1 MYMNLLDPE
10 NILFTL
16 KSLEK
21 QDSKYAGITFST
33 RQYFFVD
40 PMTPSENGKPGL
52 GNKLA
57 FELFTKKMKPGYYI
71 SMDTNDFKVI
81 NKTSHILGDIAIR
94 NIGRSLRNAT
104 LEITNSKLFRSGGDE
119 FLFYCE
125 KKESAFLFIENAL
138 NELERLELVNDVFKI
153 TLSFG
158 IGISYS
164 DAEVALL
171 EAKNKKSQIRQNL
184 VHSNIT

>member
-10 NILFTL
+10 NILFIL
-16 KSLEK
+16 ESLEK
-21 QDSKYAGITFST
+21 QDSKYSGITFST

-40 PMTPSENGKPGL
+40 AMIPRENDKPGV
-52 GNKLA
+52 GNKFA
-57 FELFTKKMKPGYYI
+57 FELFIKKMKPGYYI
-71 SMDTNDFKVI
+71 SMDANDFKVV
-81 NKTSHILGDIAIR
+81 NKISHIVDDTVIK

-104 LEITNSKLFRSGGDE
+104 LEITDSKLFRSGGDE

-125 KKESAFLFIENAL
+125 KKESTFLFIENAL
-138 NELERLELVNDVFKI
+138 RELDTLELVKNDFKI

-164 DAEVALL
+164 DAEDALL
-171 EAKNKKSQIRQNL
+171 EAKNKKSHIRQNL
-184 VHSNIT
+184 VYSNIT